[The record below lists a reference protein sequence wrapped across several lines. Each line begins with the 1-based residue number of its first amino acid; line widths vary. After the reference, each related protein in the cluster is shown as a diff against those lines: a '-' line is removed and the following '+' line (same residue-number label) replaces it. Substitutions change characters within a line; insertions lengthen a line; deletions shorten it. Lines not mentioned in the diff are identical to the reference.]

1 MNKEFGHWDLL
12 CDEPPT
18 WESFVYLM
26 IDTNGK
32 MYIGAKTKTKKWQT
46 YSSSSK
52 YIKEAIASGIE
63 FEYFILEFFNTKKE
77 AFDAEEFHIVRNDAV
92 RSDNFY
98 NRSRAGKEFNRSGC
112 HCTDELKQHF
122 SAVLK
127 GRPGH
132 KHTDEHKEY
141 MREIMTGR
149 VISDESI
156 EKMKKTKAENP
167 TVISDETKE
176 KMSKA
181 RKGKVK
187 SKEHREAIA
196 AAFDKKPPVKRVRTF
211 SDDQAKPGRKGVNH
225 HNFLGWWVCDGVEYE
240 SITEAAK
247 VYGMSKRGIRYRCMT
262 NILGWYFKPKD
273 N

>member
-1 MNKEFGHWDLL
+1 
-12 CDEPPT
+12 
-18 WESFVYLM
+18 
-26 IDTNGK
+26 
-32 MYIGAKTKTKKWQT
+32 MYIGAKTKIKKWQT

-52 YIKEAIASGIE
+52 YIKEAIDSGIE
-63 FEYFILEFFNTKKE
+63 FEYFILEFFPTKKG
-77 AFDAEEFHIVRNDAV
+77 AFDAEEDHIVRNDAV

-122 SAVLK
+122 SAVRKGKPGRKHSAEALANMSKAQK
-127 GRPGH
+127 GRRKNP
-132 KHTDEHKEY
+132 
-141 MREIMTGR
+141 
-149 VISDESI
+149 ISI
-156 EKMKKTKAENP
+156 AKMKKTKAENP

-247 VYGMSKRGIRYRCMT
+247 AYGMSKRGIRYRCMT